1 MQFLQTVVIVVMSR
15 IESFPP
21 LSAPGAHTLIL
32 GSMPGVA
39 SLQAQ
44 QYYAHPRN
52 LFWPLVCAALGID
65 ASLPY
70 TERVRQVAEQGFAVW
85 DVLAACRR
93 EGSLDTRI
101 VAESIE
107 VNDFANFFA
116 AHPLIGRVFFNG
128 TTAERFFYR
137 YAAPRLDA
145 ETLSRLQCRRLPST
159 SPANASI
166 KLADKTAA
174 WKEIVR

>member
-1 MQFLQTVVIVVMSR
+1 MRTVILIVMSR

-21 LSAPGAHTLIL
+21 LSAPEAHTLIL

-44 QYYAHPRN
+44 RYYAHPRN

-65 ASLPY
+65 AAMPY
-70 TERVRQVAEQGFAVW
+70 GERARQITGQGFAVW

-116 AHPLIGRVFFNG
+116 VHPLIGRVFFNG
-128 TTAERFFYR
+128 TTAERFFQR
-137 YAAPRLDA
+137 YAVPLLDA
-145 ETLSRLQCRRLPST
+145 ETMSRLQCRRLPST

-174 WKEIVR
+174 WKEIAR